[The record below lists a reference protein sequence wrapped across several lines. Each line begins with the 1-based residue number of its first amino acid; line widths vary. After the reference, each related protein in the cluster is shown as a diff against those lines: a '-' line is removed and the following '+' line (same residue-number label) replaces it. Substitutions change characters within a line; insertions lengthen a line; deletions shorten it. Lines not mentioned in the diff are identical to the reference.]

1 MFEKEIEFIYNYYLN
16 KIEKL
21 NSFVTFDQLASANLH
36 PALLQ
41 YVSAEIDYLIFE
53 DRQKLLKESLF
64 DYSGD
69 QINDH
74 FNQISEE
81 IKLTKKFSKE
91 YISKLL
97 LHATSFNVNYV
108 VRPNWSLLQFI
119 FENEEEKHVHEV
131 KQILNYLYYYPYY
144 KRILINYFNQKHLY
158 KISEDEMVNILD
170 KIDKINFENNF
181 EEIVGESLS
190 NIVDFINIGE
200 VGNTKIAK
208 GIIELFLADKNIAEP
223 SKILKEKL
231 AGSSDDKFK
240 IEDYKEI
247 IMSLQD
253 AEDEQVDQAYDE
265 GDQFEEAGAEVKED
279 LSTEEKISNDENE
292 IDQDS
297 VEGNSKIKDEAQ
309 LDIEELPEV
318 KSDEIIETEPDEL
331 AETDEFELPEFDE
344 GPRVGDTDLQDVYN
358 MVVEEEE
365 IENVELDDDSNE
377 GERVNISD
385 DEAVDS
391 YLKELDEFDEN
402 IETSQEVNTKE
413 VGESESRNDDDY
425 VIQGTSVSFS
435 ADELEDHGTSDSVEI
450 IEAPNDQKSLDSIE
464 NTDESESPMVESINK
479 TNDEEKVPVIEESK
493 QEDLDIEETDE
504 SEFQNIKIEEASESE
519 IPELQTVRRNI
530 DVSELLK
537 NKKITKII
545 ENVFDYDMEEFTKT
559 IDNISE
565 CSSEGEA
572 LLIIDKIAHGSFL
585 DESSREIKNFKK
597 IISDLF

>member
-158 KISEDEMVNILD
+158 KISEDEMINILD

-181 EEIVGESLS
+181 EEIIGESLS

-208 GIIELFLADKNIAEP
+208 GIIELFLTDKNIAEP

-231 AGSSDDKFK
+231 AGSSEDKFK

-247 IMSLQD
+247 IMSLHD
-253 AEDEQVDQAYDE
+253 AEDEQVDQTYDE
-265 GDQFEEAGAEVKED
+265 GDQFEEAGTEVEED
-279 LSTEEKISNDENE
+279 LSTEENISNDENE

-365 IENVELDDDSNE
+365 IENVELDDDTNE

-385 DEAVDS
+385 DEAIDS
-391 YLKELDEFDEN
+391 YLKELDEFDEK
-402 IETSQEVNTKE
+402 IDTSQEVNTKE
-413 VGESESRNDDDY
+413 VDESESRKDDDY

-435 ADELEDHGTSDSVEI
+435 ADELEDHETSDSVEI
-450 IEAPNDQKSLDSIE
+450 LEETKDQKSWDSIE
-464 NTDESESPMVESINK
+464 NTDESESPMDESINK
-479 TNDEEKVPVIEESK
+479 TNVEEKVPVIEESK
-493 QEDLDIEETDE
+493 QEDLDFEETDE
-504 SEFQNIKIEEASESE
+504 SEFQNIKIEEDPESE

-597 IISDLF
+597 IISNLF